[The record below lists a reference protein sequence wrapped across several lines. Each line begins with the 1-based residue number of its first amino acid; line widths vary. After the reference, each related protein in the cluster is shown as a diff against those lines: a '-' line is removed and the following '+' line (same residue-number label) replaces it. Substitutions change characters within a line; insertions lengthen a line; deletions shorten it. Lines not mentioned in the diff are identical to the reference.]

1 MGNRICAVLLVRAG
15 MVSLP
20 TAAESGEHI
29 AAFYSAQ
36 WQIVVLQQV
45 VGALALV
52 PFFAFVAALSSW
64 A

>member
-1 MGNRICAVLLVRAG
+1 